1 MPTVTGHAFV
11 PNQFSYFQALVSAC
25 RTKNPTKALEVRYI
39 YTCMRIERRNAMQDS
54 YSGQCSV
61 TEYFVVQYVVQCSIV
76 QDSAHCTFRFLILII
91 ISFDHSPCYSS
102 PLSFAH
108 PCRTSPFHASFH
120 TIPLRCVA
128 FHQILRM
135 KTSVG
140 ILPSTSSIAQV
151 SCSFDYTPSANVF
164 LIIFQPF
171 TSSRLKMFNV
181 ELV

>member
-39 YTCMRIERRNAMQDS
+39 YTCMHVERRNVMQNS

-120 TIPLRCVA
+120 TIPLRC
-128 FHQILRM
+128 ILSDSTHEDVCRYLAVHLFYRTGELLFRVYPFCERISDHLSAIHLF
-135 KTSVG
+135 KT
-140 ILPSTSSIAQV
+140 Q
-151 SCSFDYTPSANVF
+151 NV
-164 LIIFQPF
+164 QC
-171 TSSRLKMFNV
+171 
-181 ELV
+181 